1 MNAKRIACK
10 AAKTFAVFLISVLV
24 LSLLV
29 FVVSRLAPG
38 DPLVSFYGERAEKL
52 KPAERAAAE
61 ARLGLDQPILRQYAL
76 WLKGALRG
84 EFGISYKYKMD
95 VLEVIRARLPFTL
108 CLGGIGFLLTFFLA
122 LGLGVLCARHEDKG
136 LDRALCKI
144 GTVTSCIP
152 EFWMSLMLIL
162 IFAVSLRVLPSS
174 GAYDVGKADDLG
186 SRITHLIL
194 PLTVVVLGHL
204 WYYAYM
210 VRNKMLEE
218 MRMDYVLL
226 AKSKGLGRKKI
237 LYRHCLR
244 NVLPSYLSIMAI
256 SVPHVLGG
264 TYIVE
269 SVFSYPGLGT
279 LSYESA
285 RYKDYTSDGAL
296 HPLRRAR
303 HRVQSSGA
311 GAERENRPPHA
322 RAGGHRHMGGGY
334 RWMILPSS
342 AQGRKTRFRF
352 PQKRRGIRES
362 RSYQSSFWD

>member
-10 AAKTFAVFLISVLV
+10 AAKTLAVFLISVLV

-122 LGLGVLCARHEDKG
+122 LGLGVLCAMHEDKG

-152 EFWMSLMLIL
+152 EFWISLVLIL
-162 IFAVSLRVLPSS
+162 IFSVTLRILPSS
-174 GAYDVGKADDLG
+174 GAYSTGKAADIPD
-186 SRITHLIL
+186 RILHLIL
-194 PLTVVVLGHL
+194 PLTVVSLEHL

-210 VRNKMLEE
+210 VRNKIQEE
-218 MRMDYVLL
+218 VRADYVLL
-226 AKSKGLGRKKI
+226 AKSKGLGKKGI
-237 LYRHCLR
+237 LFGHCLR
-244 NVLPSYLSIMAI
+244 NVMPSYLSIMAI
-256 SVPHVLGG
+256 AVPHVLGG
-264 TYIVE
+264 TFVVE
-269 SVFSYPGLGT
+269 SVFSYPGIGA

-285 RYKDYTSDGAL
+285 RYHDYNLLMILCMISGILVIFCNMLSQIINEHID
-296 HPLRRAR
+296 PRIRAR
-303 HRVQSSGA
+303 EITDTSEVTD
-311 GAERENRPPHA
+311 
-322 RAGGHRHMGGGY
+322 
-334 RWMILPSS
+334 L
-342 AQGRKTRFRF
+342 
-352 PQKRRGIRES
+352 
-362 RSYQSSFWD
+362 

>member
-10 AAKTFAVFLISVLV
+10 AAKTLAVFLISVLV

-38 DPLVSFYGERAEKL
+38 DPLVSFYGERAEKM

-108 CLGGIGFLLTFFLA
+108 RLGGIGFLLTFFLA

-256 SVPHVLGG
+256 SVPHVLG
-264 TYIVE
+264 
-269 SVFSYPGLGT
+269 
-279 LSYESA
+279 
-285 RYKDYTSDGAL
+285 
-296 HPLRRAR
+296 
-303 HRVQSSGA
+303 
-311 GAERENRPPHA
+311 
-322 RAGGHRHMGGGY
+322 
-334 RWMILPSS
+334 
-342 AQGRKTRFRF
+342 
-352 PQKRRGIRES
+352 
-362 RSYQSSFWD
+362 

>member
-1 MNAKRIACK
+1 MKQLTGK
-10 AAKTFAVFLISVLV
+10 ALRTLAVFLVSILA

-29 FVVSRLAPG
+29 FVIARLAPG
-38 DPLVSFYGERAEKL
+38 DPLVSYYGERAEKM

-61 ARLGLDQPILRQYAL
+61 AKLGLDQPLFRQYVIWLRAAL
-76 WLKGALRG
+76 HGD
-84 EFGISYKYKMD
+84 FGISYKYKMD
-95 VLEVIRARLPFTL
+95 VLEVIRTRLPFTL
-108 CLGGIGFLLTFFLA
+108 QLGGIGFLLTFFLS
-122 LGLGVLCARHEDKG
+122 LGLGVLCARREDG
-136 LDRALCKI
+136 LLDRALCKI

-152 EFWMSLMLIL
+152 EFWMSLILIL
-162 IFAVSLRVLPSS
+162 LFSVHLRLLPSS
-174 GAYDVGKADDLG
+174 GAYTVGKADDFAD
-186 SRITHLIL
+186 RAVHLIL

-226 AKSKGLGRKKI
+226 AKSKGLGRSAI

-269 SVFSYPGLGT
+269 SVFSFPGLGT

-285 RYKDYTSDGAL
+285 RYQDYNLLMVLCLFSGTLVIACNLLAQAIGEKID
-296 HPLRRAR
+296 PRMRA
-303 HRVQSSGA
+303 QEIISTWEEDANG
-311 GAERENRPPHA
+311 
-322 RAGGHRHMGGGY
+322 
-334 RWMILPSS
+334 
-342 AQGRKTRFRF
+342 
-352 PQKRRGIRES
+352 
-362 RSYQSSFWD
+362 

>member
-1 MNAKRIACK
+1 MKRFAGK
-10 AAKTFAVFLISVLV
+10 ALRTLAVFLVSILA

-29 FVVSRLAPG
+29 FVIARLAPG
-38 DPLVSFYGERAEKL
+38 DPLVSYYGERAEKM

-61 ARLGLDQPILRQYAL
+61 ARLGLDQPVLKQYVIWLRAAL
-76 WLKGALRG
+76 HGD
-84 EFGISYKYKMD
+84 FGISYKYKMD

-108 CLGGIGFLLTFFLA
+108 QLGGIGFLLTFFLS
-122 LGLGVLCARHEDKG
+122 LGLGVLCARREDG
-136 LDRALCKI
+136 LLDRALCKI
-144 GTVTSCIP
+144 GTITSCIP
-152 EFWMSLMLIL
+152 EFWMSLILIL
-162 IFAVSLRVLPSS
+162 IFSVHLKLLPSS
-174 GAYDVGKADDLG
+174 GAYTVGKAGDLAD
-186 SRITHLIL
+186 RAVHLIL

-226 AKSKGLGRKKI
+226 AKSKGLGRKTI

-269 SVFSYPGLGT
+269 SVFSFPGLGT

-285 RYKDYTSDGAL
+285 RYQDYNLLMVLCLFSGMLVIACNLLAQAISEKID
-296 HPLRRAR
+296 PRMRA
-303 HRVQSSGA
+303 QELINTWEEEANG
-311 GAERENRPPHA
+311 
-322 RAGGHRHMGGGY
+322 
-334 RWMILPSS
+334 
-342 AQGRKTRFRF
+342 
-352 PQKRRGIRES
+352 
-362 RSYQSSFWD
+362 

>member
-1 MNAKRIACK
+1 
-10 AAKTFAVFLISVLV
+10 
-24 LSLLV
+24 
-29 FVVSRLAPG
+29 
-38 DPLVSFYGERAEKL
+38 
-52 KPAERAAAE
+52 
-61 ARLGLDQPILRQYAL
+61 
-76 WLKGALRG
+76 
-84 EFGISYKYKMD
+84 
-95 VLEVIRARLPFTL
+95 
-108 CLGGIGFLLTFFLA
+108 
-122 LGLGVLCARHEDKG
+122 
-136 LDRALCKI
+136 
-144 GTVTSCIP
+144 
-152 EFWMSLMLIL
+152 MSLMLIL

-226 AKSKGLGRKKI
+226 AKSKGRGRKKI

-285 RYKDYTSDGAL
+285 RYKDYNLLMVLCFLSGAL
-296 HPLRRAR
+296 VIACNLLAQALSERIDPRMRA
-303 HRVQSSGA
+303 QEAIDTWEADTDG
-311 GAERENRPPHA
+311 
-322 RAGGHRHMGGGY
+322 
-334 RWMILPSS
+334 
-342 AQGRKTRFRF
+342 
-352 PQKRRGIRES
+352 
-362 RSYQSSFWD
+362 

>member
-10 AAKTFAVFLISVLV
+10 AAKTLAVFLISVLV

-38 DPLVSFYGERAEKL
+38 DPLVAFYGERAEKL

-108 CLGGIGFLLTFFLA
+108 RLGGIGFLLTFFLA

-194 PLTVVVLGHL
+194 PLTVVVLGH
-204 WYYAYM
+204 
-210 VRNKMLEE
+210 
-218 MRMDYVLL
+218 
-226 AKSKGLGRKKI
+226 GQGG
-237 LYRHCLR
+237 CLR
-244 NVLPSYLSIMAI
+244 HS
-256 SVPHVLGG
+256 
-264 TYIVE
+264 
-269 SVFSYPGLGT
+269 GLRFDVRLASGRR
-279 LSYESA
+279 LFL
-285 RYKDYTSDGAL
+285 RDGASGL
-296 HPLRRAR
+296 YARRHAAQR
-303 HRVQSSGA
+303 GRGNFRADLMIWRLDFSA
-311 GAERENRPPHA
+311 G
-322 RAGGHRHMGGGY
+322 
-334 RWMILPSS
+334 
-342 AQGRKTRFRF
+342 K
-352 PQKRRGIRES
+352 
-362 RSYQSSFWD
+362 

>member
-1 MNAKRIACK
+1 
-10 AAKTFAVFLISVLV
+10 
-24 LSLLV
+24 
-29 FVVSRLAPG
+29 
-38 DPLVSFYGERAEKL
+38 
-52 KPAERAAAE
+52 
-61 ARLGLDQPILRQYAL
+61 
-76 WLKGALRG
+76 
-84 EFGISYKYKMD
+84 MD

-108 CLGGIGFLLTFFLA
+108 RLGGIGFLLTFFLA

-174 GAYDVGKADDLG
+174 GAYDVGKADDFG

-237 LYRHCLR
+237 FYRHCLR

-269 SVFSYPGLGT
+269 SV
-279 LSYESA
+279 
-285 RYKDYTSDGAL
+285 RYKDYNLLMVLCILSGAL
-296 HPLRRAR
+296 VIACNLLAQALSERIDPRMRA
-303 HRVQSSGA
+303 QEAIDTWEADTDG
-311 GAERENRPPHA
+311 
-322 RAGGHRHMGGGY
+322 
-334 RWMILPSS
+334 
-342 AQGRKTRFRF
+342 
-352 PQKRRGIRES
+352 
-362 RSYQSSFWD
+362 